1 MRSRPIGPGIGGL
14 YYSPLLRDV
23 HSTEETAAVG
33 GRTASPMLAH
43 RPAMLWQAIGGVASR
58 AARRFVEA
66 RMAQAQAYVDRAQRQ
81 LQVDGLAG
89 RPGSALRYY

>member
-23 HSTEETAAVG
+23 HNTDETAAG
-33 GRTASPMLAH
+33 RGRTANPPLAH

-81 LQVDGLAG
+81 LQVERPAG

>member
-23 HSTEETAAVG
+23 HNTDETAA
-33 GRTASPMLAH
+33 GRGWTANPMLAH

-58 AARRFVEA
+58 AARRIVEA
-66 RMAQAQAYVDRAQRQ
+66 RMAQAQAYIDRVQRQ
-81 LQVDGLAG
+81 LQAERPAG
-89 RPGSALRYY
+89 RRGSALRYY